1 MAWDSKPQKDFTY
14 VGIGSFP
21 HRTLEPHL
29 DQLMPVFL
37 RNLLKN
43 TGKTVRVI
51 HIDPFFDGKGE
62 FLDSYFSKEGLTRVD
77 EMTWANERIEV
88 CVYARNYADEE
99 EPALSAYLDTI
110 LHGGGELVLQMYTGL
125 DTVQLFRRMYS
136 TSALPVLFI
145 KKILF
150 DITYGTDCNCMTDMT
165 KHDIIYEG
173 DGFLNLQLYSSG
185 EAAAV
190 LKRCTHP
197 IARQHFVQVASTEYK
212 DVLNNYHVDYRR
224 RLRGEGI
231 LFEGN
236 YEPSID
242 PDDLMK
248 LLHWRL
254 DACMNRLVK
263 LGAAG
268 DAQSKKQAD
277 LFGSY
282 REYDVYKWYS
292 EMDAIAK
299 EMARYR

>member
-1 MAWDSKPQKDFTY
+1 MAWDSKPKKDFTY

-29 DQLMPVFL
+29 DQLIPVFL

-51 HIDPFFDGKGE
+51 HIDPFFAEKGE
-62 FLDSYFSKEGLTRVD
+62 FLDSYFSKEGLKRVD
-77 EMTWANERIEV
+77 DMTWANDRVEV
-88 CVYARNYADEE
+88 CVYARNYDDDE

-110 LHGGGELVLQMYTGL
+110 LDQGSELVLQMYTGR
-125 DTVQLFRRMYS
+125 DSVILFRKMYRAS
-136 TSALPVLFI
+136 SNPRLFL

-150 DITYGTDCNCMTDMT
+150 DITYGTDCSCTTDMT
-165 KHDIIYEG
+165 KHDLIYNG
-173 DGFLNLQLYSSG
+173 DGFLNLQLYG
-185 EAAAV
+185 PEEAAIV
-190 LKRCTHP
+190 INRRTHP
-197 IARQHFVQVASTEYK
+197 TARAYFVRVAWTEYK
-212 DVLNNYHVDYRR
+212 DILNNYHVDYRR

-236 YEPSID
+236 YASTID

-254 DACMNRLVK
+254 DACMNRLVE
-263 LGAAG
+263 LGEMG
-268 DAQSKKQAD
+268 DAQIKKQRD
-277 LFGSY
+277 LFGNY

-292 EMDAIAK
+292 EMDAIVK
-299 EMARYR
+299 EMAH